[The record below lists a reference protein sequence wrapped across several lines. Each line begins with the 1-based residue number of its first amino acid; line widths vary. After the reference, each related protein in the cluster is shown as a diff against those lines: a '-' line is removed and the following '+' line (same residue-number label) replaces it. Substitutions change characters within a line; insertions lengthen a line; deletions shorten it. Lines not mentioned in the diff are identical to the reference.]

1 VAEGFIKNHPPSTGR
16 WMQMMHWRVAL
27 SPSVFI
33 LIASFFNAIVFHG
46 PLYRFANENAGDTLL
61 GNALNLGTI
70 FVIVF
75 AITAVAS
82 LIFYIVARWS
92 LKPWWVLVFL
102 CNALALYF
110 INTYQVTLDKTM
122 MGNVFGTDPGE
133 AMDLFH
139 PKLLAYIVL
148 LGLLPSLL
156 VLKIQLSAERKRKTF
171 AVLCAVGM
179 LALAWL
185 YFASQSWLWVDKH
198 AKKIGGMILPWS
210 YVVNTSRYEWAK
222 FMDHRDQILLPAAT
236 STSHKKTL
244 VVLVIGE
251 SARAKNFSLYGYS
264 RPTNPE
270 LEALNIIA
278 LKGAKSC
285 ATYTT
290 ASVNCILSHND
301 EGATLLKNEEP
312 LPNYL
317 QRNGVDVYW
326 RSNNSGEAPLKVHDY
341 KNAGD
346 LKPTCQSQGQN
357 QGCDYDEV
365 LLTDF
370 KKIMASTTSD
380 KVLIVL
386 HPTGSHGP
394 SYYKKY
400 PPQFEKFKPTCQT
413 VDLNT
418 CSSEQLL
425 NAYDNTI
432 AYADHFLAE
441 VVRSMQGVPDYAST
455 MLYVSDHG
463 ESLGEYGLYL
473 HGTPYSMAPD
483 VQKDIP
489 FLVWMSQRFIQDKSI
504 AVDRLRARQSFS
516 HRHIFHSVMGAFDM
530 TSPVYE
536 AAFNIF
542 NPAEPGSQANK
553 NEK

>member
-1 VAEGFIKNHPPSTGR
+1 MKGMR
-16 WMQMMHWRVAL
+16 RRVAL

-133 AMDLFH
+133 ATDLFH

-432 AYADHFLAE
+432 AYTDHFLAE
-441 VVRSMQGVPDYAST
+441 VVRSMQSVPDYAST

-504 AVDRLRARQSFS
+504 AVDRLRAGQSFS

-530 TSPVYE
+530 SSPVYE

-553 NEK
+553 NER

>member
-1 VAEGFIKNHPPSTGR
+1 
-16 WMQMMHWRVAL
+16 MMRWRVAL
-27 SPSVFI
+27 APSVLI
-33 LIASFFNAIVFHG
+33 LIASLLNAIVFHG
-46 PLYRFANENAGDTLL
+46 PLYRFANENAGDTFL

-70 FVIVF
+70 FVMVF
-75 AITAVAS
+75 AITAVVS
-82 LIFYIVARWS
+82 LIFYILARWS

-122 MGNVFGTDPGE
+122 MGNVFGTNPGE
-133 AMDLFH
+133 ATDLFH
-139 PKLLAYIVL
+139 PKLLAYVVL
-148 LGLLPSLL
+148 LGLLPSLV

-171 AVLCAVGM
+171 AVLCVVGA

-210 YVVNTSRYEWAK
+210 YVVNTGRYEWAK
-222 FMDHRDQILLPAAT
+222 FVDHRDQILLPAAT

-251 SARAKNFSLYGYS
+251 SARAKNFSLYGYNK
-264 RPTNPE
+264 PTNPE
-270 LEALNIIA
+270 LEALKIIA

-290 ASVNCILSHND
+290 ASINCILSHND

-317 QRNGVDVYW
+317 QRHGVEVYW
-326 RSNNSGEAPLKVHDY
+326 RSNNSGESVLKVHDY

-346 LKPTCQSQGQN
+346 LKPACQSQGQN
-357 QGCDYDEV
+357 QGCDHDEV

-370 KKIMASTTSD
+370 KKIMASATSD

-413 VDLNT
+413 VDLQK
-418 CSSEQLL
+418 CSSQELV

-432 AYADHFLAE
+432 AYTDHFLAE

-489 FLVWMSQRFIQDKSI
+489 FLVWMSERFIQDKSM
-504 AVDRLRARQSFS
+504 AVDRLRAGQSFS

-530 TSPVYE
+530 RSPIYAPE
-536 AAFNIF
+536 FNIF
-542 NPAEPGSQANK
+542 NATSSDTPVNK